1 MSDSNT
7 VTVGY
12 WSTKGLGAV
21 CRMVV
26 LYSGSTLKTKNY
38 KLQPILNENNL
49 SYDGSEWHEKD
60 KIELK
65 KRNSLINLPYI
76 ELINSQG
83 DDVLISQSNAC
94 LSFLGRKFNMFGKNE
109 NEISECEQLL
119 LETNDLRSVIT
130 SFAYT

>member
-49 SYDGSEWHEKD
+49 SYDGNEWHEKD

-76 ELINSQG
+76 ELIDSQG
-83 DDVLISQSNAC
+83 DDMLISQSNAC
-94 LSFLGRKFNMFGKNE
+94 LSFLGRKFGMFGKNE
-109 NEISECEQLL
+109 DEVSKC
-119 LETNDLRSVIT
+119 
-130 SFAYT
+130 